1 MRVLVTGGAG
11 FIGSHLCEALV
22 ARGDTVAI
30 LDDFNAFYDPALKR
44 RNLEGLLSA
53 GKVRLVEG
61 DICDRARVDEA
72 LAGGAD
78 AVINL
83 AARAG
88 VRPSIAEPVLYS
100 QVNVTGTQVVLQ
112 AALAKGVKRFVF
124 GSSSSVYGA
133 RSKAPFSEDDKV
145 DRPISPYAAT
155 KIAGEMLCA
164 AYRSLYPMECVALR
178 FFTVF
183 GPRQRPDLAIAKF
196 ARLMREGKPLPFF
209 GTGETARDYTF
220 VDDIVRGVIAATD
233 RSWPEFEAINLGG
246 AHPTK
251 LVDLVKALEGALG
264 VTAKL
269 DRKPDQPGDVPLTAA
284 DTRKAKLL
292 LGWEPK
298 VSLDEGLRRYAEWLG
313 APASLPKS
321 ARGQ

>member
-22 ARGDTVAI
+22 ARGDSVTI
-30 LDDFNAFYDPALKR
+30 LDDFNAFYDPAIKR
-44 RNLEGLLSA
+44 QNLAALLSTQRI
-53 GKVRLVEG
+53 KLIEG

-72 LAGGAD
+72 LGKD
-78 AVINL
+78 TEAVIHL

-112 AALAKGVKRFVF
+112 AAVTRGVKRFVF

-196 ARLMREGKPLPFF
+196 SKLLREGKALPFF

-220 VDDIVRGVIAATD
+220 VDDIVRGVIAALD
-233 RSWPEFEAINLGG
+233 RGWPEFEAINLGG

-251 LVDLVKALEGALG
+251 LVDLVKALEAALG
-264 VTAKL
+264 VTARL

-284 DTRKAKLL
+284 DTRKARQL
-292 LGWEPK
+292 LGWEPR
-298 VSLDEGLRRYAEWLG
+298 VPLAEGLKRYAEWLG
-313 APASLPKS
+313 
-321 ARGQ
+321 

>member
-22 ARGDTVAI
+22 ARGESVTV
-30 LDDFNAFYDPALKR
+30 LDDFNPFYDPALKR
-44 RNLEGLLSA
+44 QNLAELISA
-53 GKVRLVEG
+53 KRIRLVEG
-61 DICDRARVDEA
+61 DICLRAQVDEA
-72 LAGGAD
+72 LGKDTD
-78 AVINL
+78 AVVHL

-100 QVNVTGTQVVLQ
+100 QVNVTGTQVVLE
-112 AALAKGVKRFVF
+112 AARTRRVKRFVF

-133 RSKAPFSEDDKV
+133 RSQAPFSEDDKV

-164 AYRSLYPMECVALR
+164 AYRSLHPIECVGLR

-196 ARLMREGKPLPFF
+196 ARLLRAGKPLPFF

-220 VDDIVRGVIAATD
+220 VDDIVRGILAAMD

-251 LVDLVKALEGALG
+251 LNELVAALETALG
-264 VTAKL
+264 VKAKL
-269 DRKPDQPGDVPLTAA
+269 DHKPDQPGDVPLTSA
-284 DTRKAKLL
+284 DTRKAKAM
-292 LGWEPK
+292 LGWEPQ
-298 VSLDEGLRRYAEWLG
+298 VSLAEGLRRYAEWL
-313 APASLPKS
+313 K
-321 ARGQ
+321 